1 MKQSILR
8 CMGMVLLLVLCSFT
22 SFAQKVVNVEAEI
35 TFPAP
40 LNMSPIEA
48 KAEALHQAKV
58 KALADKFGT
67 TISQINTSYEKEKN
81 GKLTDKF
88 ISLSEDEVR
97 GEWIETLGT
106 PEYKLTMTDNALLV
120 TVKVKGRARAITHA
134 AVNLSVKT
142 LRNGTEDT
150 FETAEFKDGDDIYL
164 SFQSPINGYCL
175 AYLVDEAQTAYCLL
189 PYRNQTTGSF
199 PIKANKH
206 YVFFSE
212 EKATDI
218 SPQIVDAYTLSTA
231 DDREFN
237 RLYVIFSPN
246 EFTKAV
252 DKSSSNLL
260 PRQTTFEAFQKWL
273 SRCLKSDTKMTVV
286 VKNLVIKKE

>member
-1 MKQSILR
+1 MKQPILLR
-8 CMGMVLLLVLCSFT
+8 MSMLLLFTLCMLV
-22 SFAQKVVNVEAEI
+22 SFAQKVVTVEAEF

-48 KAEALHQAKV
+48 KAQALHQAKV

-67 TISQINTSYEKEKN
+67 TISQVNSSYEKEKD

-88 ISLSEDEVR
+88 LSLSEDEVR

-106 PEYKLTMTDNALLV
+106 PTYKLEMTDNALLV
-120 TVKVKGRARAITHA
+120 TVKVKGRARAIKHA

-142 LRNGTEDT
+142 LRNGTDDA
-150 FETAEFKDGDDIYL
+150 FETTEFKDGDDIYL

-199 PIKANKH
+199 PVKANKH

-218 SPQIVDAYTLSTA
+218 SPQIVDAYTLSA
-231 DDREFN
+231 VDEREFN
-237 RLYVIFSPN
+237 CLYVIFSPN
-246 EFTKAV
+246 EFAKAI
-252 DKSSSNLL
+252 DKSSSDLL
-260 PRQTTFEAFQKWL
+260 PRETTFEAFKKWL
-273 SRCLKSDTKMTVV
+273 SHCRKADEKMTVV
-286 VKNLVIKKE
+286 VKNLVIYK

>member
-1 MKQSILR
+1 MKQPILLR
-8 CMGMVLLLVLCSFT
+8 MSMLLLFTLCMLV
-22 SFAQKVVNVEAEI
+22 SFAQKVVTVEAEF

-48 KAEALHQAKV
+48 KAQALHQAKV

-67 TISQINTSYEKEKN
+67 TISQVNSLYEKEKN

-88 ISLSEDEVR
+88 LSLSEDEVR

-106 PEYKLTMTDNALLV
+106 PAYKLEMTDNALLV
-120 TVKVKGRARAITHA
+120 TVKVKGRARAIKHA

-142 LRNGTEDT
+142 LRNGTDDA
-150 FETAEFKDGDDIYL
+150 FETTEFKDGDDIYL

-199 PIKANKH
+199 PVKANKH

-218 SPQIVDAYTLSTA
+218 SPQIVDAYTLSA
-231 DDREFN
+231 VDEREFN

-246 EFTKAV
+246 EFAKAI
-252 DKSSSNLL
+252 DKSSSDLL
-260 PRQTTFEAFQKWL
+260 PRETTFEAFQKWL
-273 SRCLKSDTKMTVV
+273 SHCRKADEKMTVV
-286 VKNLVIKKE
+286 VKNLVICK

>member
-1 MKQSILR
+1 MKQPILLR
-8 CMGMVLLLVLCSFT
+8 MSMLLLFTLCMLV
-22 SFAQKVVNVEAEI
+22 SFAQKVVTVEAEF

-48 KAEALHQAKV
+48 KAQALHQAKV

-67 TISQINTSYEKEKN
+67 TISQVNSSYEKEKN

-88 ISLSEDEVR
+88 LSLSEDEVR

-106 PEYKLTMTDNALLV
+106 PAYKLEMTDNALLV
-120 TVKVKGRARAITHA
+120 TVKVKGRARAIKHA

-142 LRNGTEDT
+142 LRNGTDDA
-150 FETAEFKDGDDIYL
+150 FETTEFKDGDDIYL

-199 PIKANKH
+199 PVKANKH

-218 SPQIVDAYTLSTA
+218 SPQIVDAYRLSA
-231 DDREFN
+231 VDEREFN

-246 EFTKAV
+246 EFAKAI
-252 DKSSSNLL
+252 DKSSSDLL
-260 PRQTTFEAFQKWL
+260 PRETTFEAFQKWL
-273 SRCLKSDTKMTVV
+273 SHCRKADEKMTVV
-286 VKNLVIKKE
+286 VKNLVICK